1 VKKKLEDQIKIFKG
15 DIDNLQQR
23 SQDLSSNI
31 NKTQK
36 NKMEHQKKLATLH
49 NELEKIAMIGYDESF
64 GGFVEL
70 MIEQV
75 KTDERLQHEEKKTQN

>member
-1 VKKKLEDQIKIFKG
+1 
-15 DIDNLQQR
+15 
-23 SQDLSSNI
+23 
-31 NKTQK
+31 
-36 NKMEHQKKLATLH
+36 MEHQKKKLATLH

-75 KTDERLQHEEKKTQN
+75 KTDERLQHEEKKRRIEDFNTCLLEYKLLKENIDEGKN

>member
-1 VKKKLEDQIKIFKG
+1 
-15 DIDNLQQR
+15 
-23 SQDLSSNI
+23 
-31 NKTQK
+31 
-36 NKMEHQKKLATLH
+36 MEHQKKKLATLH

-75 KTDERLQHEEKKTQN
+75 KNRRAFTT